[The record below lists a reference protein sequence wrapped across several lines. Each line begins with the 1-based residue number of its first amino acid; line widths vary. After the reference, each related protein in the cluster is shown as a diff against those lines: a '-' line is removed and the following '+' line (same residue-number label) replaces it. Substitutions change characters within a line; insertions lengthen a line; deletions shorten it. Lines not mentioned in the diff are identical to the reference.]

1 MRYVDEVAL
10 GLFDVLRR
18 RVFVKRLRG
27 CVECG
32 LWSKMWSCGCAPT
45 GTRKAAA
52 ALSVVSLCSLSVCCS
67 SSDESRMLPVVV
79 TSTSVRVTFGGG

>member
-18 RVFVKRLRG
+18 RVFVERLRG

-32 LWSKMWSCGCAPT
+32 SWSKMWSCGCAPT
-45 GTRKAAA
+45 GTRRAAA
-52 ALSVVSLCSLSVCCS
+52 ALSVPLCSLSVCCS

-79 TSTSVRVTFGGG
+79 TSTSVSVTFGGG